1 MGEELFMV
9 SFDDLHQQNH
19 QIAELAKTLSYL
31 FQDRELCDGSVAC
44 ELFERYRDKFDMHM
58 NNNKEIY
65 STLLSNNDGSVR
77 ATVERFMEGEKEIKR
92 LFKKYASKWCKNGL
106 RIGDHAEFVKE
117 TDEMFEL
124 VWSRIQ
130 AESEQLYPL
139 ARKQDRAA

>member
-1 MGEELFMV
+1 MMLLIKKRKKEY
-9 SFDDLHQQNH
+9 
-19 QIAELAKTLSYL
+19 KTT
-31 FQDRELCDGSVAC
+31 
-44 ELFERYRDKFDMHM
+44 KM

-65 STLLSNNDGSVR
+65 SALFSNNDGSVR

-92 LFKKYASKWCKNGL
+92 LFKKYAATWCKNGL

-139 ARKQDRAA
+139 ARGRDRAA

>member
-1 MGEELFMV
+1 MV
-9 SFDDLHQQNH
+9 SFDDLHEQNH

-31 FQDRELCDGSVAC
+31 FQDRELCDGAIAC

-65 STLLSNNDGSVR
+65 SSLLSNNDGSVR
-77 ATVERFMEGEKEIKR
+77 STVERFMEGEKEIKR
-92 LFKKYASKWCKNGL
+92 LFKKYANKWCKNGL

-139 ARKQDRAA
+139 ARGHDRAA

>member
-1 MGEELFMV
+1 MV
-9 SFDDLHQQNH
+9 SYDELHEQNH

-31 FQDRELCDGSVAC
+31 FQDREMCDTSVTC
-44 ELFERYRDKFDMHM
+44 ELFERYRDRFDAHM

-65 STLLSNNDGSVR
+65 SALLNNNNNSVR
-77 ATVERFMEGEKEIKR
+77 ATVDRFMEGEREIKR
-92 LFKKYASKWCKNGL
+92 LFKKYADKWCKNGL
-106 RIGDHAEFVKE
+106 HISDHQAFVKE

-139 ARKQDRAA
+139 ARTQDHAA